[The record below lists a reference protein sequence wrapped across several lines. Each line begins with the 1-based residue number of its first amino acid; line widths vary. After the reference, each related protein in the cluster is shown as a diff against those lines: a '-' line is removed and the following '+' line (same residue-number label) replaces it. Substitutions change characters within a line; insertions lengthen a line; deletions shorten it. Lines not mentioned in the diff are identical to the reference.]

1 MHWPGFNCSES
12 ALKTVSATPSQVAS
26 AACVLRTRIW
36 PVITAVMSVA
46 EGVPQLGAGSVKVAV
61 TVVVLLTPAL
71 TPPGANTRTSSFCVA
86 PAGRLASGPFTG
98 VSPAS
103 IWPSPLT
110 SR

>member
-1 MHWPGFNCSES
+1 
-12 ALKTVSATPSQVAS
+12 
-26 AACVLRTRIW
+26 
-36 PVITAVMSVA
+36 MSVTDD
-46 EGVPQLGAGSVKVAV
+46 VPQLGAGSVKVAV

-71 TPPGANTRTSSFCVA
+71 APPGANTRTSSFCAA
-86 PAGRLASGPFTG
+86 PTGRLASDPVTG